1 MERLEKLFQ
10 EHFGKAAEAIV
21 PLPSSGSHRR
31 YFRIS
36 EGGRTLIGVIGTDP
50 DENRAFI
57 TEARHFRSKGI
68 RVPEVYAVSPD
79 GMSYLQEDLGDDSLY
94 ELIAEGRSTGV
105 YSEKEAVLLCKAIQG
120 LPKIQFEGAQ
130 GLDFSICYPDS
141 EFNARMIDFDFNY
154 FKYCYL
160 KTAGIEFKEIP
171 LQDDFDRL
179 KADLLETRTDT
190 FLYRDF
196 QTRNIMIRDGEP
208 WYIDFQGGRKGP
220 IWYDLASFIWQSRP
234 RFPKPL
240 KERMIRTYL
249 DAMKP
254 YCDIPEDEFR
264 RKLRL
269 FVLLRTLQVLGAYGY
284 RGKYEKKAYF
294 IESIPYAMGNLREI
308 LETPFDRYPYLDS
321 VLRKLSTQD
330 STALETD
337 ALEVHIYSF
346 AYKKGIP
353 SDESGNGG
361 GYVFDCRGMHNPGKY
376 DRFKNSTGRD
386 LDVIAFLEEHG
397 EVQEF
402 MRSVQ
407 ALIFPHVERY
417 IARGFSHLQVC
428 FGCTGGQ
435 HRSVY
440 CAETLARTL
449 QRKYHIR
456 IRLTHRELGLD
467 TVLG

>member
-1 MERLEKLFQ
+1 MERIIDGYRPWLF
-10 EHFGKAAEAIV
+10 AAV
-21 PLPSSGSHRR
+21 
-31 YFRIS
+31 
-36 EGGRTLIGVIGTDP
+36 LIGVIV
-50 DENRAFI
+50 AFI
-57 TEARHFRSKGI
+57 TVSILKG
-68 RVPEVYAVSPD
+68 
-79 GMSYLQEDLGDDSLY
+79 Q
-94 ELIAEGRSTGV
+94 
-105 YSEKEAVLLCKAIQG
+105 
-120 LPKIQFEGAQ
+120 
-130 GLDFSICYPDS
+130 
-141 EFNARMIDFDFNY
+141 
-154 FKYCYL
+154 L
-160 KTAGIEFKEIP
+160 KTVHREAAAANYIRQGSMK
-171 LQDDFDRL
+171 LS
-179 KADLLETRTDT
+179 TRTDT

-196 QTRNIMIRDGEP
+196 QTRNIMIKDGEP

-220 IWYDLASFIWQSRP
+220 VWYDLASFIWQSRP

-254 YCDIPEDEFR
+254 YCDIPEAEFR
-264 RKLRL
+264 SKLRL

-308 LETPFDRYPYLDS
+308 LEIPFERYPYLDS
-321 VLRKLSTQD
+321 VLRRLSTQD

-353 SDESGNGG
+353 ADESGHGG

-402 MRSVQ
+402 MSSVQ
-407 ALIFPHVERY
+407 ALVFPHVERY
-417 IARGFSHLQVC
+417 IARGFSHLQIC

-440 CAETLARTL
+440 CAETLARAL

-456 IRLTHRELGLD
+456 IRLTHREQGLD
-467 TVLG
+467 TILG